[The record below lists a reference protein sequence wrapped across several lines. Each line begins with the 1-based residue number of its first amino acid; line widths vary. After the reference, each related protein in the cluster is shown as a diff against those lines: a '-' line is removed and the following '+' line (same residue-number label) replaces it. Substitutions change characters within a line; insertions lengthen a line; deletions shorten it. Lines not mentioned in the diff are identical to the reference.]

1 MHSKQFLSILGL
13 LLMCAISAKG
23 QYAELKKV
31 QVNKDIQLSLPEDF
45 TAMSE
50 QDIQAKYISYRSP
63 IALYTNPSRTVDL
76 GINLSVTHWE
86 PHDLALLQEFYE
98 NSIRTLYTQVEF
110 LKKDIETVND
120 IRYAVFEFVS
130 TVTDEE
136 SIVNRTQAISK
147 YTLIYY
153 AIVNNKTI
161 LFNFTCPAKDREIWQ
176 DTAQEI
182 MNSIKIKKT
191 L

>member
-1 MHSKQFLSILGL
+1 MHYKQFFSILGVL
-13 LLMCAISAKG
+13 LLCAISAKG
-23 QYAELKKV
+23 QYADLKKE
-31 QVNKDIQLSLPEDF
+31 QVNKDIRLSLPEDF
-45 TAMSE
+45 TAMSD

-63 IALYTNPSRTVDL
+63 IALYTNPNRTVDF

-86 PHDLALLQEFYE
+86 PHDLPLLQEFYE
-98 NSIRTLYTQVEF
+98 NSIRTLYSQVEF
-110 LKKDIETVND
+110 LKKDIEAVND

-130 TVTDEE
+130 TVTDE
-136 SIVNRTQAISK
+136 SIVNRTSAISK

-161 LFNFTCPAKDREIWQ
+161 LFNFTCPASDREMWQ
-176 DTAQEI
+176 ETAQEI